1 MGHAACGKT
10 TLCQCLNGLE
20 QVHKKTQALEVVHHT
35 IDSPGEY
42 MERRSLLSAL
52 VVASVEADLVLF
64 LQDASQE
71 RFLYSQGQS
80 AAFPVP
86 VAGVITKADAA
97 TPAQIS
103 RPGNCWNWQGPAPSS
118 RSAPAPA
125 RASPSF
131 AAFWKRTR
139 PPFPPDIPLLYSK
152 ALPEHPPAGAVFRE
166 SLVFSQPP
174 HSSKR
179 RRRVSSARRQ

>member
-1 MGHAACGKT
+1 MKRILLVGHVAGGKT

-42 MERRSLLSAL
+42 MERRSLLSTL

-103 RPGNCWNWQGPAPSS
+103 QARELLELAGASPIFTVSARTGQGIPQL
-118 RSAPAPA
+118 RRFLEEDSAPL
-125 RASPSF
+125 SP
-131 AAFWKRTR
+131 
-139 PPFPPDIPLLYSK
+139 
-152 ALPEHPPAGAVFRE
+152 
-166 SLVFSQPP
+166 
-174 HSSKR
+174 
-179 RRRVSSARRQ
+179 